1 MFFGIREW
9 YNNTIMKIQNLRYF
23 AVVAKLENVTKAAEL
38 MHTSQSAVSK
48 NILVLEE
55 EFGVKLFDR
64 FGKKLVLNDAG
75 RRLLESCEKI
85 LEETDSVTKDL
96 KYLSV
101 GGDNIIRICAMSMD
115 PRLFS
120 CLSMF
125 KLSHSNVEYRIDT
138 LTERSELPDIN
149 TYDMI
154 IYPDEIRF
162 HKFKGYDY
170 YQEKYYFAVRND
182 NPLAGRLSLP
192 VKMMDN
198 LPFVFLRYKMEC
210 EYPFH
215 VCLAQ
220 NVKMDQ
226 VNYVDSR
233 DCHLQMIT
241 NGIAVGFVPES
252 CTEMYR
258 NDKRIKL
265 LHLTDDRFARSI
277 KVCFKR
283 EKHLS
288 ETAGAFKNYF
298 LEYFNLLYEQTQSS
312 DPSENQ

>member
-1 MFFGIREW
+1 MLFGIREW
-9 YNNTIMKIQNLRYF
+9 YNSTIMKIQNLRYF

-170 YQEKYYFAVRND
+170 YQEKY
-182 NPLAGRLSLP
+182 LSACTP
-192 VKMMDN
+192 AIS
-198 LPFVFLRYKMEC
+198 LRAC
-210 EYPFH
+210 SP
-215 VCLAQ
+215 
-220 NVKMDQ
+220 
-226 VNYVDSR
+226 R
-233 DCHLQMIT
+233 
-241 NGIAVGFVPES
+241 
-252 CTEMYR
+252 
-258 NDKRIKL
+258 RI
-265 LHLTDDRFARSI
+265 F
-277 KVCFKR
+277 
-283 EKHLS
+283 
-288 ETAGAFKNYF
+288 
-298 LEYFNLLYEQTQSS
+298 
-312 DPSENQ
+312 